1 MTGPLCLVTGWA
13 RGANA
18 LRPLADALGPD
29 LAGDICA
36 PDTLLAEGRA
46 IQKARPA
53 ACSPYAS
60 ALLARLER
68 QKQPAIV
75 AGWSMGGIIALEAA
89 TLAPERLSGLAMI
102 GSTSRFTA
110 TDDYAC
116 GQDPALVRAMQHALR
131 RDPRGTLTE
140 FFSLVYAPQ
149 TPLPEQIEANLREAL
164 TIEASSLQHGLDYL
178 GTIDLRGRIAT
189 LPTSIGLFHGDADQ
203 IIPHAASRFIAGE
216 ATSGVLQLLEGRGH
230 ALPVAQTSELAEALR
245 NWISRF

>member
-1 MTGPLCLVTGWA
+1 M
-13 RGANA
+13 
-18 LRPLADALGPD
+18 GPD

-189 LPTSIGLFHGDADQ
+189 LQTSIGLFHGDADQ